1 MKNSADRNLQEINLD
16 QIKSFIKEQDPIAF
30 DKMIISSS
38 EIIKR
43 TNFVFLNYSGE
54 YLNRCSKQVT
64 FPMYGDVKDN
74 FPVFAGGVS
83 KLGEK
88 VIVDSNHI
96 FNTLSSN
103 HQISPEEDFD
113 SNKGELDFK
122 INVNGDL
129 ISTNQPLYFL
139 PSRTMSWACET
150 CNSMKYVPCD
160 DNDCEGRHEWDCISC
175 DAKGSVQCNRCDRG
189 RVDCGNCH
197 GDQKITCS
205 NCGGDGKKVDGF
217 DTLSA
222 INSKS
227 RSSRIVKK
235 NCNNCSGKGTIR
247 CSNCN
252 SGKVTC
258 SNCDGNAKVTCG
270 ECEGKRTIKC
280 NKCYGD
286 TSRKGMINC
295 PTCNSMGEMA
305 KISFVETSI
314 NQKSVSRIFN
324 DDGKLENITGETVL
338 KFAQTNKAQIN
349 ILRNFND
356 VFEQN
361 YDDSV
366 KELIEN
372 LHIELDFHVKGF
384 ENRVTSEELYYQVIP
399 CIQIEYRHMIS
410 NTVHNATI
418 LNYFDSPELIIEK
431 GVENEKSNTKDK
443 MKGVGNFFGKMF
455 KTNKFKTKEDKK
467 KEIKLMIM
475 IAKIDGKVED
485 EEKIFL
491 ASQVSSLNDFS
502 VAEKSEFFALIDATV
517 VPQISYNDVSFSTPE
532 RFKEVIEILESLASK
547 DGNIDESEKRFLE
560 DLNKLY
566 LGGKKK

>member
-16 QIKSFIKEQDPIAF
+16 QIKSFIKQQDPIAF

-38 EIIKR
+38 EIVKR

-54 YLNRCSKQVT
+54 YLNRSSKKVT
-64 FPMYGDVKDN
+64 FPMYGSVKDN
-74 FPVFAGGVS
+74 FTEFTGGVS

-88 VIVDSNHI
+88 VVITSNHI
-96 FNTLSSN
+96 FNTLSN
-103 HQISPEEDFD
+103 NNQISPEQDFD
-113 SNKGELDFK
+113 ANKDELNFP
-122 INVNGDL
+122 INVNGDF
-129 ISTNQPLYFL
+129 ISPNQPSYFL
-139 PSRTMSWACET
+139 PLRTMSWACET
-150 CNSMKYVPCD
+150 CNSKKYVPCD
-160 DNDCEGRHEWDCISC
+160 NIDCSGRHEWDCISC
-175 DAKGSVQCNRCDRG
+175 DAKGSVQCSECERG
-189 RVDCGNCH
+189 RVDCGECH
-197 GDQKITCS
+197 GEKYITCDS
-205 NCGGDGKKVDGF
+205 CGGSGKKIDGL

-222 INSKS
+222 IGSKT
-227 RSSRIVKK
+227 RSSRVIKK
-235 NCNNCSGKGTIR
+235 NCKKCNRGRVR

-252 SGKVTC
+252 GGQVTC
-258 SNCDGNAKVTCG
+258 LNCGGNAKITCG
-270 ECEGKRTIKC
+270 ECEGQRRIKC

-286 TSRKGMINC
+286 TDRKGMIDC
-295 PTCNSMGEMA
+295 PECKAMGEMA
-305 KISFVETSI
+305 KISFVETTVD
-314 NQKSVSRIFN
+314 QKSVSRIFN

-338 KFAQTNKAQIN
+338 KFAQTSSAQIN
-349 ILRNFND
+349 VLRNFND

-366 KELIEN
+366 KEIIEN
-372 LHIELDFHVKGF
+372 LHIELDFQIKGF
-384 ENRVTSEELYYQVIP
+384 ENRVTREELYYQVIP

-418 LNYFDSPELIIEK
+418 LNYFDDPELIIDKE
-431 GVENEKSNTKDK
+431 VENEKSNTKDK

-532 RFKEVIEILESLASK
+532 RFKEVIELLESLAGK
-547 DGNIDESEKRFLE
+547 DGSIDESEKRFVE
-560 DLNKLY
+560 DLKKLY
-566 LGGKKK
+566 SEGKKK

>member
-16 QIKSFIKEQDPIAF
+16 QIKSFIKQQDPIAF

-38 EIIKR
+38 EIVKR
-43 TNFVFLNYSGE
+43 TNFIFLNYSGE
-54 YLNRCSKQVT
+54 YLNRSSKKIT
-64 FPMYGDVKDN
+64 FPMYGSVKDN
-74 FPVFAGGVS
+74 FPEFAGGVS
-83 KLGEK
+83 KLGKK
-88 VIVDSNHI
+88 VIINSDHI
-96 FNTLSSN
+96 FNTLSN
-103 HQISPEEDFD
+103 NNQISAEKDFD
-113 SNKGELDFK
+113 ANKEELDFQ
-122 INVNGDL
+122 INVNGDFV
-129 ISTNQPLYFL
+129 SPNQPSYFL
-139 PSRTMSWACET
+139 PSRTMSWDCET
-150 CNSMKYVPCD
+150 CHSKKYVPCD
-160 DNDCEGRHEWDCISC
+160 DNDCGGRHQWDCVNC
-175 DAKGSVQCNRCDRG
+175 DAKGSVQCNKCEKG
-189 RVDCGNCH
+189 RVDCGECH

-222 INSKS
+222 INSKT

-235 NCNNCSGKGTIR
+235 NCKKCSGKGTIR
-247 CSNCN
+247 CSGCN
-252 SGKVTC
+252 SGKIEC
-258 SNCDGNAKVTCG
+258 LNCGGDAIITCG

-286 TSRKGMINC
+286 TDRKGMIDC
-295 PTCNSMGEMA
+295 SECKAMGEMA
-305 KISFVETSI
+305 KISFVETLVD
-314 NQKSVSRIFN
+314 QKSVSRIFN
-324 DDGKLENITGETVL
+324 DDGKLKKITGETVL
-338 KFAQTNKAQIN
+338 KFAQTSSAQIN
-349 ILRNFND
+349 VLRNFND
-356 VFEQN
+356 IFEQN

-366 KELIEN
+366 KEIIKN
-372 LHIELDFHVKGF
+372 LHIELDFQTKGF
-384 ENRVTSEELYYQVIP
+384 ENRVTREELYYQVIP

-410 NTVHNATI
+410 NTVHNITI
-418 LNYFDSPELIIEK
+418 LNYFDNPELIIDKEI
-431 GVENEKSNTKDK
+431 ENEKSNTKDK
-443 MKGVGNFFGKMF
+443 MKGVGNFFGKIF

-517 VPQISYNDVSFSTPE
+517 VPQISYNDVAFSTPE
-532 RFKEVIEILESLASK
+532 KFKEVSNLLESLAGK
-547 DGNIDESEKRFLE
+547 DGDIDESEKRFIE